1 MQFNPFEI
9 LYFPTFIFKNG
20 AQPKAKFFIT
30 IMNIDN
36 EVIVVSLP
44 TSKDFIPDSILA
56 EGCIE
61 HPTRCISC
69 YCFFPK
75 VEICSDSNF
84 TFALNTFIYADQVD
98 TYNASIL
105 ERQYPVEN
113 VDYYRKG
120 TLSKD
125 KQSDL
130 LDCLINSKQLKRGI
144 KKKIQ

>member
-30 IMNIDN
+30 IMNIKN

-44 TSKDFIPDSILA
+44 TSQDFIPDALLV

-61 HPTRCISC
+61 HPTRFISS
-69 YCFFPK
+69 YCFFPEIK
-75 VEICSDSNF
+75 ICSDSDF
-84 TFALNTFIYADQVD
+84 AFALNTFIYADQVD
-98 TYNASIL
+98 AYDASIL

-120 TLSKD
+120 TLLED

-130 LDCLINSKQLKRGI
+130 LDCLINSKQLRRGI
-144 KKKIQ
+144 KKKFR